1 MTIPHSAV
9 LYVDDDPKNVHAF
22 RLAFKDRF
30 RIVSASSGAEA
41 LEMIAREPVAVLV
54 TDHRMPVMT
63 GAELCVEVK
72 KAFPDV
78 IRMIVTAYSD
88 IGAVMDAINRGEVS
102 RYFIKPWR
110 EEQLV
115 DALQAGIEAFQLST
129 LARDLQVRLLQRE
142 QQATTTYVLGRVLH
156 EVVSPA
162 VGIRDNLGFLLDS
175 IGHLVSL
182 SAAGDPEAPR
192 LTKELLPAIQDAH
205 AAAEDLV
212 GRIERFR
219 QGEPPTAAQPAGA
232 SLERAIQ
239 VAAGIAR
246 ARIRERATLILDLTD
261 KPFVRADPIQLSQI
275 ALNLLLNSC
284 EALDPGSP
292 EKNRITISTFA
303 QGDHCGFV
311 VEDTGPGFPPELR
324 DRLFEPLVSSKSEGE
339 RRGLGLAIVRD
350 IVENLGGK
358 IQAEHDARGTRFY
371 VELPRSG

>member
-30 RIVSASSGAEA
+30 RIVVASSGAEA
-41 LEMIAREPVAVLV
+41 LEIIAREPVAVLV
-54 TDHRMPVMT
+54 ADHRMPGMT

-72 KAFPDV
+72 KNFPDV
-78 IRMIVTAYSD
+78 IRMMVTAYSD
-88 IGAVMDAINRGEVS
+88 IGAVLDAINRGEVV

-110 EEQLV
+110 EEHLV
-115 DALQAGIEAFQLST
+115 DAIQAGIEAFQLTT

-162 VGIRDNLGFLLDS
+162 VGIRDNLGFLVDS
-175 IGHLVSL
+175 IAQLVNL
-182 SAAGDPEAPR
+182 IATGDSDALR
-192 LTKELLPAIQDAH
+192 LTKELLPAMQDAY

-219 QGEPPTAAQPAGA
+219 QGEPPTTAPPTGA

-246 ARIRERATLILDLTD
+246 GRIRERATLILDLSE
-261 KPFVRADPIQLSQI
+261 KPLVRADPTQLSQI

-284 EALDPGSP
+284 EALDPGHP
-292 EKNRITISTFA
+292 EKNRITVSTFA
-303 QGDHCGFV
+303 QGDRCGFV
-311 VEDTGPGFPPELR
+311 VEDTGPGFPPEFR
-324 DRLFEPLVSSKSEGE
+324 DRIFEPLVSTKEQGD

-358 IQAEHDARGTRFY
+358 INAEHDARGARFY

>member
-9 LYVDDDPKNVHAF
+9 LYVDDDPRNVHAF

-30 RIVSASSGAEA
+30 RVLAASSGAQA
-41 LEMIAREPVAVLV
+41 LEMIAKEPIAVLV
-54 TDHRMPVMT
+54 TDHRMPEMT
-63 GAELCVEVK
+63 GAELCLEVK

-78 IRMIVTAYSD
+78 IRMVVTAYSD

-162 VGIRDNLGFLLDS
+162 VGIRDNLGFLVDS
-175 IGHLVSL
+175 IGQLVSL
-182 SAAGDPEAPR
+182 WAAGDPEAPR
-192 LTKELLPAIQDAH
+192 LAKELLPAMQDAH

-219 QGEPPTAAQPAGA
+219 QGEPPTVAQPAGA

-261 KPFVRADPIQLSQI
+261 KPFVRADPTQLSQI

-284 EALDPGSP
+284 EALEPGSP
-292 EKNRITISTFA
+292 EKNRIAITTFA
-303 QGDHCGFV
+303 QGDRCGFV
-311 VEDTGPGFPPELR
+311 VEDSGPGFPPGLQ
-324 DRLFEPLVSSKSEGE
+324 DRIFEPLVSTKPDGE

-350 IVENLGGK
+350 IVENLSGK